1 MSSRTIEVI
10 ESDLDQEDKLMYVHK
25 TNGKYDDAEK
35 SRLKI

>member
-10 ESDLDQEDKLMYVHK
+10 ENDLDQENKIMFVHQK
-25 TNGKYDDAEK
+25 NGNYGDAEK